1 VGLCKRCNRQSDS
14 ISSVIGVCADCIR
27 SHFLSVKEHVETVH
41 RRTRR
46 RFGLPEIPPRAE
58 GGVSCGICVNSCV
71 IPEGERGYCGVRIN
85 REGRLLGITPNSGLL
100 DSYYD
105 SLPTNCVASWACP
118 AGSSSGYPV
127 FSYAE
132 GPEYGY
138 KNLAVFFNAC
148 SFNCLGCQN
157 WHFRDK
163 SEAVVGDVSARALAD
178 RVDGRTSCICFF
190 GGDPTPQLPYAVEV
204 SRLSLAK
211 LAENKRALRICW
223 ETNGSMNE
231 GLLKQMLVLSLGSGG
246 CVKFD
251 LKAWDEGLHIT
262 LTGITNRRTLKNFET
277 ASLYCAKRKTPPLLY
292 ASTLLVPGYVDE
304 KEVSSIARFIS
315 SLDPH
320 IPYSLLAFAPNFYL
334 HDLPYTSKSDAEA
347 CLDAAKTAGLTNVRL
362 GNTSILQ

>member
-1 VGLCKRCNRQSDS
+1 MSRCLRCGKDS
-14 ISSVIGVCADCIR
+14 ILISSPLEVCADCIS
-27 SHFLSVKEHVETVH
+27 SHFAEIKDHLEQLHAA
-41 RRTRR
+41 TRDK
-46 RFGLPEIPPRAE
+46 FGLPTRVPDTEN
-58 GGVSCGICVNSCV
+58 GLQCGVCVNRCRV
-71 IPEGERGYCGVRIN
+71 PEGERGYCGVRIN
-85 REGRLLGITPNSGLL
+85 REGRLLGVTPNSGLL

-105 SLPTNCVASWACP
+105 SLPANCIASWACP
-118 AGSSSGYPV
+118 AGSSCGYPV

-190 GGDPTPQLPYAVEV
+190 GGDPTPQIPYAVEV
-204 SRLSLAK
+204 SRLSLTK

-304 KEVSSIARFIS
+304 KEVSSIARFIR